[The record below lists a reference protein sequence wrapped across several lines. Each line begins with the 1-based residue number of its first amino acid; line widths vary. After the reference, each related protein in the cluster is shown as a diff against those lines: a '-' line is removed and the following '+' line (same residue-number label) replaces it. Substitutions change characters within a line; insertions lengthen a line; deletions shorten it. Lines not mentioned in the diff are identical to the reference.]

1 MQMHTSKKGN
11 IDSPNGLIQ
20 NKIDVNII
28 ISGNEMSPFL
38 MGEFC
43 IDKYSK

>member
-28 ISGNEMSPFL
+28 SGNEMSPFL